1 MHNFINGKNIK
12 YDLNIKVNR
21 SIYMEF
27 YKKYS
32 AIFFALLAIF
42 LTISFLGLENLNFQN
57 TKWLYTIADV
67 SNSQN
72 GWIFF
77 KNDIWHFPLGKNPN
91 YGLDIATSIVFSDSI
106 PLFAFLFKTYP
117 PFLFMLLA

>member
-91 YGLDIATSIVFSDSI
+91 YGLDIASSIVFSDSI
-106 PLFAFLFKTYP
+106 P
-117 PFLFMLLA
+117 